1 MIYPVYS
8 IRDCVL
14 NAYEPPFLA
23 LHDAAASRTFRNLLD
38 DTGSPY
44 FQNKADYSLWRVGE
58 FDTSAGVLDC
68 IAPVRLM
75 SGFGDE
81 KMDRTPVRL
90 TAGPGGDKTDGKE
103 V

>member
-14 NAYEPPFLA
+14 DAFEPPFLA
-23 LHDAAASRTFRNLLD
+23 LHDAAASRTFRNALED
-38 DTGSPY
+38 PNSPY
-44 FQNKADYSLWRVGE
+44 FKNSADYSLWRVGS
-58 FDTSAGVLDC
+58 FDTVEGLVDR

-75 SGFGDE
+75 SGFGGE
-81 KMDRTPVRL
+81 
-90 TAGPGGDKTDGKE
+90 KTDGKE

>member
-1 MIYPVYS
+1 MIYPIYS

-14 NAYEPPFLA
+14 DAFEPPFLA

-38 DTGSPY
+38 DSDSPY
-44 FQNKADYSLWRVGE
+44 YKNKDDYSLWCVGSFE
-58 FDTSAGVLDC
+58 TSVGLVDC

-75 SGFGDE
+75 SGFG
-81 KMDRTPVRL
+81 
-90 TAGPGGDKTDGKE
+90 GDKPDGKE

>member
-1 MIYPVYS
+1 MIYPIYS

-14 NAYEPPFLA
+14 DAFEPPFLA

-38 DTGSPY
+38 DSGSPY
-44 FQNKADYSLWRVGE
+44 WMNKADYSLWRVGE
-58 FDTSAGVLDC
+58 FDTAEGVLDR

-75 SGFGDE
+75 SGFGGDE
-81 KMDRTPVRL
+81 PV
-90 TAGPGGDKTDGKE
+90 GKE

>member
-1 MIYPVYS
+1 MIYPVYA

-14 NAYEPPFLA
+14 DAFEPPFLA

-38 DTGSPY
+38 DCSSPY
-44 FQNKADYSLWRVGE
+44 FKNKADYSLWRVGS
-58 FDTSAGVLDC
+58 FDTVEGVLER

-75 SGFGDE
+75 SGFGGE
-81 KMDRTPVRL
+81 
-90 TAGPGGDKTDGKE
+90 TDGKE